1 MAIEFI
7 AEEARVIKKEKPKKI
22 TQANI
27 KQWEAKLTIAPR
39 EKVLDPVFGHTYKTT
54 YHQSKYQY
62 KTFAELQKDIDANLP
77 PLKLQVVVVSES
89 RYDSKGR
96 NLETP
101 VLLHPDF
108 INDKFES
115 ATDFLPYFF
124 KVYNDNC
131 NTVIGNKNKV
141 VCTSGRRRSL
151 LDLYRICKFY
161 FPGTTIKEIK
171 EALWYMPVKMNSFIC
186 HDIMRRVHRACGRW
200 DGANIIYNINDEY
213 GWDYFCTN
221 VEDSKFFKVSYD
233 VILKEI
239 KKVTTKQR
247 YDVSN
252 IKSIDPGIDWYG
264 VNNDLELAKYN
275 LELK

>member
-39 EKVLDPVFGHTYKTT
+39 ERILDPELSYHTYKTA

-77 PLKLQVVVVSES
+77 PLKLQMAIISEA
-89 RYDSKGR
+89 RYNVEGR
-96 NLETP
+96 DLQMPILFEKNY
-101 VLLHPDF
+101 
-108 INDKFES
+108 INEKYCS
-115 ATDFLPYFF
+115 ATEFLPYFF

-131 NTVIGNKNKV
+131 NTVIGDKNKV
-141 VCTSGRRRSL
+141 VCTPNRRRSL

-161 FPGTTIKEIK
+161 FPDTTIKEIK
-171 EALWYMPVKMNSFIC
+171 EALWYMPVTISSFIC
-186 HDIMRRVHRACGRW
+186 HDIMRRVHRATSRW
-200 DGANIIYNINDEY
+200 DNSTITYNINDEY

-239 KKVTTKQR
+239 KKNKIRQN
-247 YDVSN
+247 YECSN
-252 IKSIDPGIDWYG
+252 IKSIDPGIDWHG
-264 VNNDLELAKYN
+264 VNNDLELANFN
-275 LELK
+275 LK